1 MNHITDNIVYQWYNY
16 CFFRVTDL
24 MNHVSVLIN
33 YPVDD
38 VDPEDP
44 DQVQRLL
51 NLCQSEYDKKD
62 APRYNIV
69 IDLGAKGTRYYVGN
83 ITGYC
88 SDPLPYYFAWDAN
101 EVPELKN
108 ICQHLFLDAW
118 EEEVKPFQN

>member
-1 MNHITDNIVYQWYNY
+1 MNHITENIFY
-16 CFFRVTDL
+16 FRSSFGPFTVIDVL
-24 MNHVSVLIN
+24 NSVSVN
-33 YPVDD
+33 TTYPVDL

-51 NLCQSEYDKKD
+51 NHCQSEFDKQD

-69 IDLGAKGTRYYVGN
+69 IDLGAKGTRYFAGN
-83 ITGYC
+83 VTGYS
-88 SDPLPYYFAWDAN
+88 SDPLPYYLAWDAN

-108 ICQHLFLDAW
+108 FCKKLFLDAW